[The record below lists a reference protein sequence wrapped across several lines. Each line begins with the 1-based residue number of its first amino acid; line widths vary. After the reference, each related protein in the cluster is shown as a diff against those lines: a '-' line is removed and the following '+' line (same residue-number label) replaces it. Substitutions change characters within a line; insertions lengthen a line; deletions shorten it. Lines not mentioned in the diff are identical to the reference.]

1 MSYFL
6 DMIYPRTCSLCGH
19 TGLYLCLSCRQSLNH
34 KGIHLPKNSRLEG
47 HLSLFRYKGLIKSA
61 ISDLKFKFVSDIINE
76 ISDLVVYSLV
86 NHYPHLLRY
95 WQENN
100 FVFVPIPLH
109 PYRQLWRGYNQS
121 ELLATKISQELNM
134 TSNENLI
141 TRLKNTPPQSLIKD
155 RRLRHQS
162 LNTTFSCA
170 TTAPPLNIILF
181 DDVYTSGS
189 TLNSAASILPDSCH
203 LWGLSLAG

>member
-6 DMIYPRTCSLCGH
+6 DIIFPRTCSQCGH
-19 TGLYLCLSCRQSLNH
+19 LGLYLCPSCIQSLSR
-34 KGIHLPKNSRLEG
+34 KGIQQPKNSRLEG
-47 HLSLFRYKGLIKSA
+47 HLSLFRYRGLIKSA
-61 ISDLKFKFVSDIINE
+61 ISDLKFHFVSDVVDE
-76 ISDLVVYSLV
+76 VSSLVVYSLV

-109 PYRQLWRGYNQS
+109 PRRQLWRGYNQS

-141 TRLKNTPPQSLIKD
+141 TRLKNTAPQSLIKD

-162 LNTTFSCA
+162 LQTSFSCA
-170 TTAPPLNIILF
+170 TTTPPPNIILF

-189 TLNSAASILPDSCH
+189 TINSAAAVLPESCY